1 MSMSSATLQSLWATA
16 LTCHQQGRLA
26 DAEHSYQQ
34 LLQQSPNHFDAWQYL
49 GVARCQRRAFGE
61 GVIAF
66 KRAVMLKPDSAD
78 AHASL
83 GRAYKELTDYPQAIV
98 HLQRAIELHPQYAEA
113 LNDLGICLAASQQHA
128 QALLHYDRVLSL
140 RPDYVEAIYNRGNAL
155 IALREVADALQCYDH
170 ALRLQPNLLPAIHN
184 RGNALRELK
193 RYAEALQ
200 CYETVLQARPDSPDI
215 LAGCGKLLE
224 IMHRLDEALVAYQ
237 RALAVQPD
245 HIEALGGMGYV
256 LYRLFRH
263 EDALQCYERV
273 LKLGGVFDYAPG
285 IAMYL
290 AMCCA
295 DWHDYQLKRDRLLSA
310 VRAGLSAAQ
319 PMTFLS
325 LVDDLPTQLQCA
337 QRWMTT
343 GYPAATPLWQGQR
356 YRHERI
362 RVAYL
367 SADFHQHATSIL
379 MAGLFEYH
387 DRSRFEVIAISYG
400 PNIQDAM
407 RARLLQAFERFID
420 VSTQTDL
427 EIAQLLC
434 TLEVDIAVDLK
445 GYTADCRPGILAR
458 RPAPIQVSY
467 LGYPGSM
474 AAPYIDYLLADRIVI
489 PEQHRSLYSEQ
500 VVYLPDSYQV
510 NDDRRLSAVATPTRA
525 ECGLPEQG
533 FVFCCFNNTFKIT
546 PFMFDVWMRLL
557 QQVPGSVLW
566 LLKDSDLV
574 ERNLRREAV
583 ARGLAADRLIFAP
596 RQEPAAHL
604 ARHRLA
610 DLFLDTLPYNAHTTA
625 SDALWAGL
633 PVVTCT
639 GGSFASRVAASLLHA
654 ADLAELVTHSLE
666 DYERLALSLANDSSR
681 LQAFKLRLAQCETL
695 PLFDTDNFRRHL
707 ESAYFAMWARHQR
720 NEPPAE
726 FTVTDIV

>member
-1 MSMSSATLQSLWATA
+1 MSSETLQSLWATA

-26 DAEHSYQQ
+26 DAERCYQQ
-34 LLQQSPNHFDAWQYL
+34 LLQQSPSHFDAWQYL

-83 GRAYKELTDYPQAIV
+83 GRAYKDLADYSRAIV
-98 HLQRAIELHPQYAEA
+98 HLQRAIELRPQYAEA
-113 LNDLGICLAASQQHA
+113 MNDVGICLAASQQHD
-128 QALLHYDRVLSL
+128 QALHHYEHALSL

-155 IALREVADALQCYDH
+155 IAMRRIAEALQCYEH

-224 IMHRLDEALVAYQ
+224 IMHRLDESLVAYR
-237 RALAVQPD
+237 RALAAQPD
-245 HIEALGGMGYV
+245 HVEALGGMGYV

-263 EDALQCYERV
+263 EEALQCYER
-273 LKLGGVFDYAPG
+273 LLQLDGAFDHAQG

-295 DWHDYQLKRDRLLSA
+295 DWRDYQPKLERLLTA
-310 VRAGLSAAQ
+310 ARAGQPVAQ

-325 LVDDLPTQLQCA
+325 LADDLPAQLQCA
-337 QRWMTT
+337 QRWMTVNF
-343 GYPAATPLWQGQR
+343 PAVRPLWQGEL

-367 SADFHQHATSIL
+367 SADFHQHATALL
-379 MAGLFEYH
+379 MAGLFEHH
-387 DRSRFEVIAISYG
+387 DHSRFEVIAISYG

-407 RARLLQAFERFID
+407 RMRLLQAFERFID

-427 EIAQLLC
+427 EIAQLLR

-445 GYTADCRPGILAR
+445 GYTADSRPGILAH
-458 RPAPIQVSY
+458 RPVPIQISY

-489 PEQHRSLYSEQ
+489 PEQHRSFYGEQ

-510 NDDRRLSAVATPTRA
+510 NDGRRLSAADTPSRA

-546 PFMFDVWMRLL
+546 PFMFDIWMRLL

-574 ERNLRREAV
+574 ERNLRREAG
-583 ARGLAADRLIFAP
+583 ARSVAADRLVFAP
-596 RQEPAAHL
+596 RREPAEHL

-633 PVVTCT
+633 PVVTCAGT
-639 GGSFASRVAASLLHA
+639 AFAARVAASLLHA

-666 DYERLALSLANDSSR
+666 DYERLALTLATNSSR
-681 LQAFKLRLAQCETL
+681 LQAIKMRLGQCETL
-695 PLFDTDNFRRHL
+695 PLFDTDRFRRHL
-707 ESAYFAMWARHQR
+707 ESAYLTVWTRHQR
-720 NEPPAE
+720 DELPAAFAVAE
-726 FTVTDIV
+726 IV

>member
-1 MSMSSATLQSLWATA
+1 MA
-16 LTCHQQGRLA
+16 
-26 DAEHSYQQ
+26 
-34 LLQQSPNHFDAWQYL
+34 
-49 GVARCQRRAFGE
+49 
-61 GVIAF
+61 
-66 KRAVMLKPDSAD
+66 
-78 AHASL
+78 
-83 GRAYKELTDYPQAIV
+83 
-98 HLQRAIELHPQYAEA
+98 
-113 LNDLGICLAASQQHA
+113 
-128 QALLHYDRVLSL
+128 
-140 RPDYVEAIYNRGNAL
+140 
-155 IALREVADALQCYDH
+155 
-170 ALRLQPNLLPAIHN
+170 
-184 RGNALRELK
+184 
-193 RYAEALQ
+193 
-200 CYETVLQARPDSPDI
+200 
-215 LAGCGKLLE
+215 
-224 IMHRLDEALVAYQ
+224 
-237 RALAVQPD
+237 
-245 HIEALGGMGYV
+245 
-256 LYRLFRH
+256 
-263 EDALQCYERV
+263 
-273 LKLGGVFDYAPG
+273 
-285 IAMYL
+285 
-290 AMCCA
+290 
-295 DWHDYQLKRDRLLSA
+295 
-310 VRAGLSAAQ
+310 
-319 PMTFLS
+319 
-325 LVDDLPTQLQCA
+325 
-337 QRWMTT
+337 T

-379 MAGLFEYH
+379 MAGLFEHH

-445 GYTADCRPGILAR
+445 GYTADCRPGILAH

-489 PEQHRSLYSEQ
+489 PDSHRSFYSEQ

-510 NDDRRLSAVATPTRA
+510 NDDRRGPAAVTPTRA

-546 PFMFDVWMRLL
+546 PFMFDIWMRLL
-557 QQVPGSVLW
+557 QQAPASVLW

-574 ERNLRREAV
+574 ERNLRHEAV
-583 ARGLAADRLIFAP
+583 AHGVAAERLIFAP

-654 ADLAELVTHSLE
+654 VDLAELVAHSPE
-666 DYERLALSLANDSSR
+666 DYERLALSLANDPSR
-681 LQAFKLRLAQCETL
+681 LQAIKARLVQGKSL
-695 PLFDTDNFRRHL
+695 PLFDTDRFRRHL
-707 ESAYFAMWARHQR
+707 ESAYFAMWARYR
-720 NEPPAE
+720 RGELPAE
-726 FTVTDIV
+726 LTATEIV